1 MARGGRKYFKQR
13 SNFFLQVV
21 QWLSEWL
28 HENNELAATYRTI
41 GEDVKRRYGDN
52 PDERS
57 LERVIMR
64 IWSKEDILKNVGF
77 KIKTFHL
84 HNLQPSVLRGE
95 HPGRYETSDDA
106 TMAAAFYEVSLIKE
120 K

>member
-1 MARGGRKYFKQR
+1 VAGRGRKYFKKR
-13 SNFFLQVV
+13 SNFFAQVV
-21 QWLSEWL
+21 KWLSKWL

-41 GEDVKRRYGDN
+41 GEEVRRRYGDN

-64 IWSKEDILKNVGF
+64 IWSKEDILKNVSF
-77 KIKTFHL
+77 KVKTFHS
-84 HNLQPSVLRGE
+84 HHLQPSVLRGE
-95 HPGRYETSDDA
+95 HPGRYETSDDT
-106 TMAAAFYEVSLIKE
+106 TMAAAFYEVCFIEE